1 MDSAKRSLAKTISWR
16 VTGSGATFL
25 ITFLVSGDL
34 KIAGSVAL
42 IQITANTLLY
52 FLHER
57 VWNSIT
63 WGRKLP
69 PS

>member
-1 MDSAKRSLAKTISWR
+1 MESTKRSLAKTISWR

-25 ITFLVSGDL
+25 ITFLVSGDI
-34 KIAGSVAL
+34 KIAGTVAL

-57 VWNSIT
+57 VWNKIK
-63 WGRKLP
+63 WGR
-69 PS
+69 SDTI

>member
-1 MDSAKRSLAKTISWR
+1 MDSTKRSLAKTISWR

-25 ITFLVSGDL
+25 ITFLVSGDV
-34 KIAGSVAL
+34 KIAGTVAL

-57 VWNSIT
+57 VWNKIK
-63 WGRKLP
+63 WGR
-69 PS
+69 SGTI